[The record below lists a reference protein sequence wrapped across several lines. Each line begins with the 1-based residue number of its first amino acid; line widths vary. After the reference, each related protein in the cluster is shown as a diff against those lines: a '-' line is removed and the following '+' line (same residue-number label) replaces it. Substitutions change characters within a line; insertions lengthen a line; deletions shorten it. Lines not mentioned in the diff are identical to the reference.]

1 MRSIFLRAEWRKLA
15 ILNFSIDPSILK
27 PHLPFGTEL
36 DLWNEKC
43 YVSLVAFRFINTR
56 VKGVP
61 VPFHINFEEINF
73 RLYVKYYDKGMWKR
87 GVTFIREIVS
97 KPAMTFVANAI
108 YKEKYITLPTKHTW
122 IHDSAYI
129 KVKYEW
135 KHTAAWDSV
144 AVSANPLAT
153 DILPGSEEEFIT
165 EHYWGY
171 TRVNDKSTTQYE
183 VAHPRWQVY
192 AVNDF
197 HVNVR
202 FGELYGKEFAF
213 LNDAKPDSVMLSEG
227 SEVVVRLFD
236 KIHS

>member
-15 ILNFSIDPSILK
+15 IVNFSIDSSLLK

-36 DLWNEKC
+36 DLWKGKC

-73 RLYVKYYDKGMWKR
+73 RFYVRYCDKGQWKR

-97 KPAMTFVANAI
+97 KPAMTFIANSI
-108 YKEKYITLPTKHTW
+108 YKEKYITLQTRHTW
-122 IHDSAYI
+122 IDDPAYI

-135 KHTAAWDSV
+135 KHNTAWDSV

-153 DILPGSEEEFIT
+153 DILPGSEEEFIS

-171 TRVNDKSTTQYE
+171 TRMSDNSTSQYE

-192 AVNDF
+192 DVHDF
-197 HVNVR
+197 QVNVR
-202 FGELYGKEFAF
+202 FDQLYGKEFAI
-213 LNDAKPDSVMLSEG
+213 LNDAKPDSVMLAEG
-227 SEVVVRLFD
+227 SEVLVRMFN
-236 KIHS
+236 KIRS